1 MNIGKSGRGVA
12 ICIAFL
18 AFFTI
23 RALPG
28 FSQTEYCNEPKKKA
42 KKYYELAESQGFKG
56 KEAYFNLRKAI
67 EEDETFSEAYL
78 RLGEINQDLY
88 LQKYRSAG
96 EQKSAESFEN
106 RMVEYFQLAIEH
118 CSGIE
123 NHRISYLLGEHF
135 YGKKDYASAKPYFS
149 DYLANH
155 LSDKNNQLRD
165 RSQFYLS
172 RIQSYYDI
180 LNNPVDFQ
188 PVKVKGASTVNDEYL
203 PALSPD
209 NKYLFFTRYQS
220 IDTKSGIGNVER
232 EIFIQSKNNYDG
244 SFSSGDFM
252 PEPFNMG
259 QFQGGASISVD
270 NKLIFVTVI
279 ENINVNGYGFANGDI
294 YFTEFKEG
302 YWSDLKSLGPNIN
315 SQKIWEGQPS
325 ISADNKTLYFSRAID
340 KVIPGEHYGRMD
352 IYKSER
358 QSDGSW
364 GPAVNLGPEINTIG
378 NEKSPFMH
386 SDSYTL
392 YFSSDEHVGMGGF
405 DIFYSKMNDK
415 NEFTSVKNLGYPIN
429 TEEDEHGFIVSTD
442 GRQGYFSSLMDEES
456 LDIFSFDLY
465 EDARPEKVVFVKG
478 ETISGKDALEG
489 LEIKLKNVVTQKE
502 IEAVIDKETGEYVG
516 VIAVKENE
524 DVLMT
529 AKKDG
534 YAFTSQYI
542 SSNEA
547 VIGKPV
553 IADMEVKEIKKGE
566 TYKINNINFATN
578 SYELNN
584 SIKSILDEFGEFLKR
599 NSNLEVVLQGHT
611 DNVGNA
617 KDNLVL
623 SELRAGSVYNY
634 LIELGVAKERLSYKG
649 FGSDRPV
656 ADNNTEE
663 GRLQNRRTE
672 FLVISE

>member
-1 MNIGKSGRGVA
+1 MSIIKSGRGVA
-12 ICIAFL
+12 ICSAFL

-23 RALPG
+23 PALPG
-28 FSQTEYCNEPKKKA
+28 YSQTEYCNEPKKKA
-42 KKYYELAESQGFKG
+42 KKYYEIAESQGFKG
-56 KEAYFNLRKAI
+56 KESYFNLRKAI
-67 EEDETFSEAYL
+67 EEDENFSEAFL
-78 RLGEINQDLY
+78 RLGEINRDLY
-88 LQKYRSAG
+88 LQKSRSAG
-96 EQKSAESFEN
+96 EQKSAENYEN

-118 CSGIE
+118 CPEIE
-123 NHRISYLLGEHF
+123 NHRILYILGEHF
-135 YGKKDYASAKPYFS
+135 YDKKDYATAKPYFS
-149 DYLANH
+149 EYLANH
-155 LSDKNNQLRD
+155 LNDKNNQLRD
-165 RSQFYLS
+165 RSQFYLN
-172 RIQSYYDI
+172 RIQTYFEI
-180 LNNPVDFQ
+180 VNKPVDFR
-188 PVKVKGASTVNDEYL
+188 PVKVKGASSENDEYL

-209 NKYLFFTRYQS
+209 NKYLFYTRHQR
-220 IDTKSGIGNVER
+220 IDSKSGIGNVDR
-232 EIFIQSKNNYDG
+232 EIFIRSKNNYDG
-244 SFSSGDFM
+244 SFSSGEFM
-252 PEPFNMG
+252 PEPFNKG
-259 QFQGGASISVD
+259 QYQGGASISVD

-294 YFTEFKEG
+294 YYTEFKEG
-302 YWSDLKSLGPNIN
+302 FWSDLKSAGPNIN
-315 SQKIWEGQPS
+315 NERIWEGQPS
-325 ISADNKTLYFSRAID
+325 ISADNKTLYFTRAID
-340 KVIPGEHYGRMD
+340 RVIPGEHYGRMD

-358 QSDGSW
+358 QADGTW
-364 GPAVNLGPEINTIG
+364 GPSKNLGPEINTIG
-378 NEKSPFMH
+378 NEKSPFIH

-405 DIFYSKMNDK
+405 DIFYSKMDE
-415 NEFTSVKNLGYPIN
+415 NEKFTPVKNLGYPIN

-442 GRQGYFSSLMDEES
+442 GRLGYFSSLIDEES
-456 LDIFSFDLY
+456 LDIYSFELY
-465 EDARPEKVVFVKG
+465 EDARPEHVVFVKG
-478 ETISGKDALEG
+478 ETISGKDALDG

-502 IEAVIDKETGEYVG
+502 VEAVLDKETGEYVG

-553 IADMEVKEIKKGE
+553 QANMEVKEIKKGE

-584 SIKSILDEFGEFLKR
+584 SIKAIMEEFGEFLVR

-617 KDNLVL
+617 TSNLVL
-623 SELRAGSVYNY
+623 SDKRAGAVYNY

-649 FGSDRPV
+649 YGSSRPLG
-656 ADNNTEE
+656 DNRTEE
-663 GRLQNRRTE
+663 GRLLNRRTE